1 MATEGGGGVVEEL
14 VENTTVIA
22 VNVTDD
28 SMLRPGEPVTRQ
40 VNCALCKLFSLPC
53 GSSCFSK
60 SDLKSETLSEPSK
73 K

>member
-1 MATEGGGGVVEEL
+1 MDTEGGGGVVEEL

-40 VNCALCKLFSLPC
+40 VDCVAMRTS
-53 GSSCFSK
+53 
-60 SDLKSETLSEPSK
+60 
-73 K
+73 